1 MKLLRFDRIEEL
13 DVPRLMG
20 VYRESNL
27 DNVPYF
33 FPEEKDLERG
43 LRGVEQGFCDYLRT
57 DFFATP
63 GNRYYVLEDD
73 GRWASAI
80 RLYPVPERPGAFYAE
95 ALETAPDLRRRG
107 YGRKLM
113 ELLLF
118 SLAQDGPF
126 ELTDSVHKQNEASLA
141 FHRNVG
147 FKVFQ
152 EDAVSA
158 LTGNVNPHSFG
169 LCYRFEGRDRADGLC
184 PECLSATYQVRFLT
198 QGDISTVLALCAGNP
213 LYYRH
218 CPPPPSED
226 SIRVDM
232 AALPP
237 RKTLADKYYLGF
249 FDGAELAAVLD
260 LIPGF
265 PKPEIAFWGFFM
277 VDAARQGRGVGSAL
291 VCELCNALG
300 RFGFRAVR
308 LGWVRGN
315 PQAEHFW
322 KKNGF
327 VETGVTY
334 ETNGYTVVLAERSLT
349 QTHSTTDGGAR

>member
-33 FPEEKDLERG
+33 FPEEKDLEKG
-43 LRGVEQGFCDYLRT
+43 LRRVEERFFDHLRT
-57 DFFATP
+57 VFFSTP

-80 RLYPVPERPGAFYAE
+80 RLYPVPERPGACYAE

-113 ELLLF
+113 ELLFF

-141 FHRNVG
+141 FHRSVG
-147 FKVFQ
+147 FEVFQ
-152 EDAVSA
+152 ENAVSA
-158 LTGNVNPHSFG
+158 LTGNVNPRSFG
-169 LCYRFEGRDRADGLC
+169 LRYRFEGRDRADGLR
-184 PECLSATYQVRFLT
+184 PACLSATYQVRFLT
-198 QGDISTVLALCAGNP
+198 EADVPAVLTLCKGNP

-218 CPPPPSED
+218 CPPQPSED

-260 LIPGF
+260 LITGF
-265 PKPEIAFWGFFM
+265 PKPELAFWGFFM
-277 VDAARQGRGVGSAL
+277 VEASRQGQGSGTALVSEICAALSAL
-291 VCELCNALG
+291 
-300 RFGFRAVR
+300 GFRAVR

-327 VETGVTY
+327 LETGVTY

-349 QTHSTTDGGAR
+349 QAHLAADGEAR